1 MGANNVFSE
10 IESFDKGLISKNRAF
25 KIIKQQ
31 SVGMKG
37 FGSKAYLVIPTEF
50 VWGGHTTENKQ
61 FGRWKVQK
69 SVAE

>member
-31 SVGMKG
+31 SVGMEG

-50 VWGGHTTENKQ
+50 V
-61 FGRWKVQK
+61 
-69 SVAE
+69 